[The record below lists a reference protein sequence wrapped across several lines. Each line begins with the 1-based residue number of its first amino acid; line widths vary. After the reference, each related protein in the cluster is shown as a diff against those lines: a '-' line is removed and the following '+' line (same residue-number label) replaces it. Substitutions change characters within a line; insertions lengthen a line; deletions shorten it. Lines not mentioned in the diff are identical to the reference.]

1 MSIMGRIGAAPL
13 KIPRPFAQ
21 LTATPFVKGVE
32 RSEGGFAVKGVE
44 RQRGGICCKGG
55 LALARGDLFEPSRGF
70 SLIELVIVVILIS
83 ILYVI
88 GIDKLLEMRADAE
101 RVALE
106 NAVGTLQSALN
117 IEVAAHIARDDI
129 QGLYALEG
137 SNPINRLSKNPKNYL
152 GELPGPDPAT
162 IEGGEWYFDTRD
174 GTLVYR
180 VKYADHFK
188 TTLLGPPRARFA
200 VRLDYD
206 DVNGN
211 RVFDKDTEQIHG
223 VRLDALE
230 SYAWSLS

>member
-1 MSIMGRIGAAPL
+1 MVRVRGMSGLFGR
-13 KIPRPFAQ
+13 R
-21 LTATPFVKGVE
+21 
-32 RSEGGFAVKGVE
+32 EG
-44 RQRGGICCKGG
+44 C
-55 LALARGDLFEPSRGF
+55 SGF
-70 SLIELVIVVILIS
+70 SLIELIIVVILVG
-83 ILYVI
+83 ILYI
-88 GIDKLLEMRADAE
+88 IAIDKLLEMRVDAE

-106 NAVGTLQSALN
+106 NAVGTLKSALS

-129 QGLYALEG
+129 KGLYALEG
-137 SNPINRLSKNPKNYL
+137 SNPMRRLSEKPKNYL
-152 GELPGPDPAT
+152 GELAGPDPAT

-174 GTLVYR
+174 ATLVYR
-180 VKYADHFK
+180 VKYADHFR

-230 SYAWSLS
+230 SYAWNLS